1 MNVLLVEDDKR
12 IAQVLEQGLEEDG
25 HRVYTSHR
33 GKEGCELI
41 QSNHFDVAV
50 LDVMLPEMD
59 GFSILR
65 QVRSAKCGVP
75 ILMLTAK
82 DAMPDV
88 VRGLDLGADDYLT
101 KPFQLEVFLARVRA
115 ISRRGQIAQETD
127 LNVGDLLLHR
137 GSRTVYR
144 NGTQLS
150 LTKKEY
156 VLLELLMR
164 RANHIVTRDQLIEAG
179 WGYDAEVRDNSLE
192 FYIHS
197 LRTKIDQAD
206 APSRIRTI
214 RALGY
219 SLV

>member
-1 MNVLLVEDDKR
+1 MNVLVVEDDKR

-25 HRVYTSHR
+25 HQVYLSHR

-41 QSNHFDVAV
+41 QSRHFDVAV
-50 LDVMLPEMD
+50 LDIMLPEMD

-65 QVRSAKCGVP
+65 QVRGAKCNVP
-75 ILMLTAK
+75 ILVLTAK
-82 DAMPDV
+82 DTMPDV

-115 ISRRGQIAQETD
+115 ISRRGQVVQDTD
-127 LNVGDLLLHR
+127 LSVGDIRLQR
-137 GSRTVYR
+137 SNRTVDC
-144 NGTQLS
+144 NGRQLS

-156 VLLELLMR
+156 ILLELLMK
-164 RANHIVTRDQLIEAG
+164 RANHVVTRDQLIEAG
-179 WGYDAEVRDNSLE
+179 WGYDADVRDNSLE

-197 LRTKIDQAD
+197 LRTKIDQPD
-206 APSRIRTI
+206 APSRIRTV